1 MLIAQRRRPQG
12 PQAQCCVEHPTASYK
27 DSPGHPTNMAFPHH
41 TPVPPSADSRN
52 IIRRFVSLPI
62 SFASTFFHLVKELD
76 TSLDG
81 VKEPLAACLNRIY
94 W

>member
-1 MLIAQRRRPQG
+1 MSNTRQPAIRIALAIP
-12 PQAQCCVEHPTASYK
+12 PIW
-27 DSPGHPTNMAFPHH
+27 AFPHH